1 MQNILTIIMV
11 VVAIALMAA
20 ILLQQRGA
28 SLGGAF
34 GGNSGVYRSRRGVEK
49 LLYILTIIFAVIFV
63 ALSITLLI
71 V

>member
-11 VVAIALMAA
+11 VIAVLLMAT

-49 LLYILTIIFAVIFV
+49 LLYHLTIILAIIFI

>member
-1 MQNILTIIMV
+1 MV
-11 VVAIALMAA
+11 VVAVMLMAT

-28 SLGGAF
+28 ALGGAF

-49 LLYILTIIFAVIFV
+49 LLYRLTIILAIIFI

>member
-11 VVAIALMAA
+11 VVAILLMAT

-63 ALSITLLI
+63 ALSITFLI